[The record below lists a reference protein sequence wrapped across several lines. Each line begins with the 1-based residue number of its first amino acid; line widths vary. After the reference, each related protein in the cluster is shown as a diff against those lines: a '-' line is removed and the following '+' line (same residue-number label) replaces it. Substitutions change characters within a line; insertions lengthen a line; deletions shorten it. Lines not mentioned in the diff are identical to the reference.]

1 MEPYLES
8 GYVKMCRKRKKTH
21 VAYMDK
27 MGKQSKLLQTITF
40 SSELIFEKKIVT
52 GKVLRRRR
60 HISTHN
66 FELGTKILSESNK
79 VIFLAVKT

>member
-27 MGKQSKLLQTITF
+27 MGKQSKLPQTITLTQ
-40 SSELIFEKKIVT
+40 SSYLRKQIVV

-60 HISTHN
+60 HLSTQN
-66 FELGTKILSESNK
+66 FELGTKI
-79 VIFLAVKT
+79 F